1 MAIETHGNERM
12 ETPEVSTRSLLYIAA
27 GFLVMLACAVGL
39 LHAMYVHAVPD
50 QTLPAP
56 EMFPQP
62 RVQTGQVEQLHL
74 VEDAQTR
81 RLSEY
86 AWVDRN
92 QGLVQIPIDRA
103 MQLLAGEGAK
113 AYDPLLPPQSLGSP
127 EAGAERLTT
136 PQPAPSTAPAP
147 ASTPASKSEPRPS
160 PATAP
165 AAVPAPPPEPPN
177 GTSGAPNRPQ
187 GQPQ

>member
-1 MAIETHGNERM
+1 MAIETHGTERM
-12 ETPEVSTRSLLYIAA
+12 ESPEVSTRALLYIAA
-27 GFLVMLACAVGL
+27 GLLVMLACAIGL
-39 LHAMYVHAVPD
+39 LHAMYVRAVPD

-81 RLSEY
+81 KLSEY
-86 AWVDRN
+86 RWVDRQ

-103 MQLLAGEGAK
+103 MQLLASEGGQ
-113 AYDPLLPPQSLGSP
+113 AYDPLLPPQALASP

-136 PQPAPSTAPAP
+136 PQPQPSPGAAPAP
-147 ASTPASKSEPRPS
+147 VS
-160 PATAP
+160 P
-165 AAVPAPPPEPPN
+165 PAPPN
-177 GTSGAPNRPQ
+177 GASAAPNQPQ
-187 GQPQ
+187 GHTP

>member
-1 MAIETHGNERM
+1 MAIETHGNERFQS
-12 ETPEVSTRSLLYIAA
+12 PEVSTRAMLSIAA
-27 GFLVMLACAVGL
+27 GLLVLLAGAIGL
-39 LHAMYVHAVPD
+39 LHVMYDHAVPD
-50 QTLPAP
+50 QTFPAP

-74 VEDAQTR
+74 VEDAQQR

-86 AWVDRN
+86 GWVDRN

-113 AYDPLLPPQSLGSP
+113 AYDPLLPPQPLASP

-136 PQPAPSTAPAP
+136 PQAEPPAPAAPPPSDTDPAPSQ
-147 ASTPASKSEPRPS
+147 
-160 PATAP
+160 
-165 AAVPAPPPEPPN
+165 
-177 GTSGAPNRPQ
+177 PQ
-187 GQPQ
+187 GPTP